1 MLDSV
6 RKEQVSR
13 NSKVVKSLLKCVA
26 FCAKQGI
33 PLRGHRDDSTASE
46 SAKTGNFIQL
56 IQFRA
61 ENDDVLHTYLETAP
75 RNALYTSK
83 TIQNEI
89 ISVLGSAIQDHLI
102 QEIKAAKFYS
112 ILADEVTD
120 CANLEQVSL
129 VIRFVDS
136 NKHIREEFLDFITSQ
151 VKLLLLLCSHGSKH
165 MIYIDVS
172 QGYMMVHQTCPLVL

>member
-1 MLDSV
+1 ML
-6 RKEQVSR
+6 R
-13 NSKVVKSLLKCVA
+13 
-26 FCAKQGI
+26 
-33 PLRGHRDDSTASE
+33 
-46 SAKTGNFIQL
+46 
-56 IQFRA
+56 
-61 ENDDVLHTYLETAP
+61 TYLETSP

-136 NKHIREEFLDFITSQ
+136 NKHIREEFLDFIAWLMLSWLKAHDLRRCFSRLYDGASNMSSSTVGVQAQICEASPLALYTHCQ
-151 VKLLLLLCSHGSKH
+151 SHQLNLCIAKACSLLMIRNANGVISEVAKFFNDLPKH
-165 MIYIDVS
+165 QHFLSM
-172 QGYMMVHQTCPLVL
+172 

>member
-1 MLDSV
+1 ML
-6 RKEQVSR
+6 R
-13 NSKVVKSLLKCVA
+13 
-26 FCAKQGI
+26 
-33 PLRGHRDDSTASE
+33 
-46 SAKTGNFIQL
+46 
-56 IQFRA
+56 
-61 ENDDVLHTYLETAP
+61 TYLETAP
-75 RNALYTSK
+75 RTALYTSK

-136 NKHIREEFLDFITSQ
+136 NKHIREEFLD
-151 VKLLLLLCSHGSKH
+151 LSHH
-165 MIYIDVS
+165 R
-172 QGYMMVHQTCPLVL
+172 